1 MLAPGT
7 RLGPYDIKALIGQ
20 GGMGEVYRARDTKL
34 DRDVAIKILSAGFT
48 TDPERLARFEREAKT
63 LASLNH
69 PNIAQ
74 IYGVEDAGAT
84 RAIVMEL
91 VEGEEL
97 SQRIARGPM
106 ARPLAL
112 AKADGTVKVLDFG
125 LAKVADAR
133 PADGSLSHLPTMMT
147 SMPGTLLGTAAY
159 MSPEQVKG
167 ETADARS
174 DVWAFGCLLF
184 EMLTG
189 RPAFGA
195 ATTSE
200 ILAGVLTKEP
210 DWRHL
215 PPDTP
220 ESVRRLLRRCL
231 EKNETNRLR
240 AIADARLEIDD
251 AQQSNRDAA
260 PSRTAPQSRT
270 ERFVWAS
277 VVAFLSFVV
286 LAFGVWSNRRLPAP
300 PEVRFDITTPEVA
313 GPVFLSS
320 VALSPD
326 GRQILFVA
334 DSDGQP
340 HLWVRAVNSV
350 STRPLAGTGGAVFPF
365 WSPDGRSVAFY
376 ADGLLKRLDLDGG
389 LVRTLA
395 KATVGVG
402 GTWSRDGIILFVR
415 NPASAIVR
423 VSAEGGPTVE
433 VTRLD
438 AGHVGHAFPHFLPD
452 GRHFLYYATGV
463 PDSRGIHVG
472 QLDGSSS
479 RRLLDADGGGVY
491 TNGHLLFIRQANVLA
506 QEFDAKRFELRGSPS
521 DRDRGRPSRRPGR
534 HLVVTG
540 S

>member
-112 AKADGTVKVLDFG
+112 AIARQIAEAMQTAHDHGIIHRDLKPANVKVKADGTVKVLDFG

-300 PEVRFDITTPEVA
+300 PEVRFAHHHTGSRWSSLPLISRSFSRRTTDSVRRRLRRPA
-313 GPVFLSS
+313 APLGPCGQLCLNAPFGW
-320 VALSPD
+320 D
-326 GRQILFVA
+326 GRCGVSVLVSGWPFGCVLCGRASQAARSRWWPGPHIGKSDRGSRRNLEPRRDHSLCSQSSQRDRA
-334 DSDGQP
+334 RISRRRSDG
-340 HLWVRAVNSV
+340 
-350 STRPLAGTGGAVFPF
+350 
-365 WSPDGRSVAFY
+365 
-376 ADGLLKRLDLDGG
+376 
-389 LVRTLA
+389 
-395 KATVGVG
+395 
-402 GTWSRDGIILFVR
+402 
-415 NPASAIVR
+415 
-423 VSAEGGPTVE
+423 
-433 VTRLD
+433 
-438 AGHVGHAFPHFLPD
+438 
-452 GRHFLYYATGV
+452 
-463 PDSRGIHVG
+463 
-472 QLDGSSS
+472 
-479 RRLLDADGGGVY
+479 
-491 TNGHLLFIRQANVLA
+491 
-506 QEFDAKRFELRGSPS
+506 
-521 DRDRGRPSRRPGR
+521 
-534 HLVVTG
+534 
-540 S
+540 